1 MKKGSRKKTRN
12 IFFYGKQILLGLFD
26 AGLFVCF
33 FTVCAGLWLY
43 YSATPAVSQIANRKI
58 AETSTVYDSSGEHV
72 LYELH
77 GEENR
82 KIISH
87 NEIANSIRVATI
99 AAEDSNFYQ
108 HFGIDPLAIVRA
120 LKVNLE
126 NNKIMQGGS
135 TITQQLAR
143 NAFLTR
149 ERTLQRKILEA
160 VFALKIERHYTK
172 DQILDQ
178 YLNEVPYGANAYGVE
193 TASETYFGKKAVDL
207 TLDEAA
213 FLAALPKAPSYYS
226 PYGGNSKALIQRQKA
241 ILKQIAELK
250 LASET
255 EVQMA
260 LNEKTF
266 AKVKPLK
273 QPIEAPHFV
282 FFVLGK
288 LEQEYGKEFV
298 ETEGL
303 KIYTSLDYDMQKI
316 AEDVV
321 ARGAQKN
328 IARGATNAALVAVNP
343 KDGNILAMVGSKDF
357 YDESIDGQVNVTVSP
372 RQPGSAFKPFVYAT
386 AFIKGYQ
393 PETKVLD
400 AQTNFGPDGS
410 GKPYIPRNYDGKFH
424 GLLPMRSTLAMS
436 LNVPAVKVLYLV
448 GIDSTIDLAH
458 KMGITTLNDRKRYGL
473 SLVLGGGEVKL
484 LDMASAFSVFATE
497 GLRVPYQPIIKMV
510 DSRGNVLYQEN
521 VSPERILDV
530 QVARKIN
537 SILSDNKARTPIF
550 GARSPLTLESVGK
563 TVAAKTGTTSEF
575 RDAWTVGY
583 TPSIAVGVW
592 AGNSDNRPMKAGAD
606 GVFVAAPIWNDFM
619 QQVLANKPNETF
631 VAYDTYKGNDK
642 KDVQLAGASTNMIAK
657 VTYYRNGK
665 KISEEKANKADPKKV
680 EKRVE
685 YVPAPETGGGQVA
698 GAMSIA
704 LPNTNDPLYKQW
716 AGQLNNPDNQKLEN

>member
-1 MKKGSRKKTRN
+1 MEKRSRKKTKN
-12 IFFYGKQILLGLFD
+12 AFFYGKQIFLGLFD
-26 AGLFVCF
+26 AGLLICF
-33 FTVCAGLWLY
+33 LTVCAGLWLY
-43 YSATPAVSQIANRKI
+43 YSATPAASQIANRKI

-87 NEIANSIRVATI
+87 KEIADSIRVATI
-99 AAEDSNFYQ
+99 AAEDGNFYQ
-108 HFGIDPLAIVRA
+108 HIGIDPLAIVRA

-149 ERTLQRKILEA
+149 ERTMHRKILEA

-172 DQILDQ
+172 DEILDQ

-226 PYGGNSKALIQRQKA
+226 PYGGNSKALVQRQQA
-241 ILKQIAELK
+241 ILKRIAELK

-266 AKVKPLK
+266 AKVKPLN

-288 LEQEYGKEFV
+288 LEQEYGKEFI

-303 KIYTSLDYDMQKI
+303 KIYTSLNYDMQKI

-321 ARGAQKN
+321 TRGAQKN

-372 RQPGSAFKPFVYAT
+372 RQPGSAFKP
-386 AFIKGYQ
+386 
-393 PETKVLD
+393 
-400 AQTNFGPDGS
+400 
-410 GKPYIPRNYDGKFH
+410 
-424 GLLPMRSTLAMS
+424 
-436 LNVPAVKVLYLV
+436 
-448 GIDSTIDLAH
+448 
-458 KMGITTLNDRKRYGL
+458 
-473 SLVLGGGEVKL
+473 
-484 LDMASAFSVFATE
+484 
-497 GLRVPYQPIIKMV
+497 
-510 DSRGNVLYQEN
+510 
-521 VSPERILDV
+521 
-530 QVARKIN
+530 
-537 SILSDNKARTPIF
+537 
-550 GARSPLTLESVGK
+550 
-563 TVAAKTGTTSEF
+563 
-575 RDAWTVGY
+575 
-583 TPSIAVGVW
+583 
-592 AGNSDNRPMKAGAD
+592 
-606 GVFVAAPIWNDFM
+606 
-619 QQVLANKPNETF
+619 
-631 VAYDTYKGNDK
+631 
-642 KDVQLAGASTNMIAK
+642 
-657 VTYYRNGK
+657 
-665 KISEEKANKADPKKV
+665 
-680 EKRVE
+680 
-685 YVPAPETGGGQVA
+685 
-698 GAMSIA
+698 
-704 LPNTNDPLYKQW
+704 
-716 AGQLNNPDNQKLEN
+716 